1 MLPQPLKLDISMSS
15 SLSTGHS
22 LVMAITLILQVL
34 HQWSQLS
41 MATPSALSHCRNLVE
56 AASHAHRIPAMQQSA
71 LHRKVTGCIWICR
84 EGTPSN
90 LSHGG
95 NQREAGVGGPAGEG
109 GVGRLRSFG
118 LEEGTLGDRQQQ
130 RRSVLSAHRLAV
142 DLVQVQPRPGA
153 EDTLSER

>member
-1 MLPQPLKLDISMSS
+1 
-15 SLSTGHS
+15 
-22 LVMAITLILQVL
+22 MAITLNIACVKPVVAVTHGNAISPESLQEPGRSCV
-34 HQWSQLS
+34 
-41 MATPSALSHCRNLVE
+41 TPSSCSSNATKCNAQKS
-56 AASHAHRIPAMQQSA
+56 
-71 LHRKVTGCIWICR
+71 KWICS

-95 NQREAGVGGPAGEG
+95 NQGEAGVGGPAGEG

-118 LEEGTLGDRQQQ
+118 LEEGTLGDGQQQ

-153 EDTLSER
+153 EDTLSAR